1 MAIPNFVCVCV
12 VLFSVS
18 AVLWLFFAACISI
31 SIRLPLYVQGRG
43 MGGGRV
49 VRMAL
54 VNLPALC
61 SPRPSAYTAAS
72 LRSLSG
78 IIFRP

>member
-1 MAIPNFVCVCV
+1 MAIPNSVCVCV

-18 AVLWLFFAACISI
+18 AVLWLFLAACISI

-54 VNLPALC
+54 VNLPGSVQPTSFCLHG
-61 SPRPSAYTAAS
+61 SVSQISERDY
-72 LRSLSG
+72 
-78 IIFRP
+78 F